1 MSRAS
6 SSTSAPARRREPA
19 PGAPARRRPAG
30 TGLIV
35 EVLRTAEEF
44 RALVPDWEALAAD
57 AAETNPFYEHW
68 LLLPALAAYGQEEG
82 FRLIAV
88 WDSGTLAGLFPMRLE
103 RRYRGLPLRALRSWR
118 HRNMLL
124 CTPLVRGKSGSRS
137 GVDAARACVGALLS
151 SGLAPVMEF
160 EYIAAG
166 GPFYAALAEAATEAR
181 HPWLVTDAYARALLL
196 RDRDPRALFTS
207 NMKNK
212 LRRSEARLAAHGK
225 LASVRLEPDGD
236 VAAWTEEFIRL
247 EKSGWKGAAGSA
259 LGCRA
264 DDLGFATEVY
274 AEAFRRGKL
283 IITGLDLDGKPL
295 ARHCMLAGREGAF
308 TFKIAFDETHAK
320 ASPGVLAEV
329 DNVRQFMEIAGARG
343 LRWIDSFTAPENT
356 TIGRV
361 WKDRRTIQRVAVGV
375 SGAGRLA
382 VAALPLMRLA
392 KHALGGGR
400 RRKAGGDKNEGAA
413 GSRAPGA
420 SLPSGDRTAGYTVF
434 GPKGS
439 MTPDG

>member
-1 MSRAS
+1 MSPGS
-6 SSTSAPARRREPA
+6 SSTSASVPDGP
-19 PGAPARRRPAG
+19 RRRPAG

-35 EVLRTAEEF
+35 EALRTAEEF
-44 RALVPDWEALAAD
+44 RALLPDWESLAGE

-68 LLLPALAAYGQEEG
+68 MLLPALEAYGQEEG

-124 CTPLVRGKSGSRS
+124 CTPLVRAKGGAK
-137 GVDAARACVGALLS
+137 AARECVAALLA
-151 SGLAPVMEF
+151 SGLAPVVEF

-181 HPWLVTDAYARALLL
+181 HPWLVMDAYARALLL
-196 RDRDPRALFTS
+196 RDRDQRPLFNS
-207 NMKNK
+207 NMKNN
-212 LRRSEARLAAHGK
+212 LRRSEARLSAHGK
-225 LASVRLEPDGD
+225 LAYVRLEAGGD
-236 VAAWTEEFIRL
+236 VAAWTDDFIRL

-264 DDLGFATEVY
+264 DDVKFATEVY

-283 IITGLDLDGKPL
+283 IITGIDLDGRPL
-295 ARHCMLAGREGAF
+295 ARHCMLAGRDGAF

-320 ASPGVLAEV
+320 SSPGVLAEV
-329 DNVRQFMEIAGARG
+329 DNVRQFMEIVGERG

-375 SGAGRLA
+375 SGFGRLA

-392 KHALGGGR
+392 KHALAR
-400 RRKAGGDKNEGAA
+400 LRRKDEGAA

>member
-1 MSRAS
+1 MSRGS
-6 SSTSAPARRREPA
+6 CSTSGPAQAAPARN
-19 PGAPARRRPAG
+19 RPAG

-35 EVLRTAEEF
+35 EALRTAEEF
-44 RALVPDWEALAAD
+44 RALVPDWEALAED

-82 FRLIAV
+82 FRLVAV
-88 WDSGTLAGLFPMRLE
+88 WDSGTLAALFPMRLE
-103 RRYRGLPLRALRSWR
+103 RRYRGLPIRALRSWR

-124 CTPLVRGKSGSRS
+124 CTPLVRARGGAK
-137 GVDAARACVGALLS
+137 AARACVGALLS
-151 SGLAPVMEF
+151 SGLAPVVEF

-166 GPFYAALAEAATEAR
+166 GRFYAALAEAATEAR
-181 HPWLVTDAYARALLL
+181 YPWLVTDAYARALLL

-207 NMKNK
+207 NMKNN

-264 DDLGFATEVY
+264 DDLRFATEAY
-274 AEAFRRGKL
+274 AEAFRRGRL
-283 IITGLDLDGKPL
+283 IITGIDLDGKPL
-295 ARHCMLAGREGAF
+295 ARHCMLAGRDGAF
-308 TFKIAFDETHAK
+308 TFKIAFDETHAR

-329 DNVRQFMEIAGARG
+329 DNVRQFMEIAGERG

-392 KHALGGGR
+392 KHALRGR
-400 RRKAGGDKNEGAA
+400 RRKEEADGDKNGGAA